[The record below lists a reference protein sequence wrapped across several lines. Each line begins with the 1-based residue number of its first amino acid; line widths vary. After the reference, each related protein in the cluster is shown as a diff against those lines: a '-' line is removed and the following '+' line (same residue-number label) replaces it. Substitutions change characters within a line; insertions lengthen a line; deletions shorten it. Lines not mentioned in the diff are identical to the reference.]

1 MLKPRTIGAK
11 LWAVAAMCLLGYV
24 VVAATGLFIIHGV
37 LPPDEF
43 RVKALMFG
51 LILVPIVGGTVLLM
65 ALQVNAVSRPLAALG
80 RVLEELAQHRIDVEV
95 PHAERDDEIGAMAVR
110 LQALQHSLRHMK
122 EMEEAERIEV
132 ELRNRRQGA
141 IERLTNDFNESVGG
155 VLEMVAS
162 AAQDMRNTA
171 QSMVATAQDTTR
183 RSSQVSDAAAR
194 AAGNVDGV
202 AAAAEELSHSA
213 AEIRDQVGKSSDL
226 ADSAVAEARR
236 ANGIVVGLSQAA
248 QKIGLVVQLINDIAS
263 QTNLLALNA
272 TIEAARAGEMG
283 KGFAVVAGEVKS
295 LATQTA
301 KATEDITA
309 QIAAVQGATGDAVN
323 AIAAVSQ
330 TIEAIHDYS
339 AAIAS
344 AVEQQ
349 GFATGHI
356 ARNVNEA
363 AGETRQVTDGMTSVS
378 EAAGTTGLAAE
389 DVLQAAGAL
398 SQQSTELSTEVEN
411 FLAAIRDVANRRR
424 FERLG
429 CDLPAQLV
437 MDGRTLACVVKDISL
452 GGAALDR
459 EVAAHPGQSFTVTI
473 GTAAGIKG
481 RVVSHNSGSTRL
493 QFLLDA
499 GTQGRISP
507 LLESLRP
514 AE

>member
-1 MLKPRTIGAK
+1 MLKLRTIGAK
-11 LWAVAAMCLLGYV
+11 LWAIAGLCLLGYA
-24 VVAATGLFIIHGV
+24 VVAAAGLYIIHGV

-51 LILVPIVGGTVLLM
+51 LLLVPIVGGTVVLM

-80 RVLEELAQHRIDVEV
+80 QVLEQLARHRVDVEV
-95 PHAERDDEIGAMAVR
+95 PHTGRDDEIGAMAVR
-110 LQALQHSLRHMK
+110 LRGLQDSLRHMK

-132 ELRNRRQGA
+132 DLRNRRQGA

-155 VLEMVAS
+155 VLEMVA
-162 AAQDMRNTA
+162 AAAHEMQNTA
-171 QSMVATAQDTTR
+171 HSMVATAQDTSR
-183 RSSQVSDAAAR
+183 QSSQVSDAAAR

-213 AEIRDQVGKSSDL
+213 AEIREQVGKSSHL
-226 ADSAVAEARR
+226 AEAAVAEALR

-248 QKIGLVVQLINDIAS
+248 QKIGEVVQLINDIAN

-283 KGFAVVAGEVKS
+283 KGFAVVAGEVKN

-301 KATEDITA
+301 KATDDITA
-309 QIAAVQGATGDAVN
+309 QITAVQGATGEAVS
-323 AIAAVSQ
+323 AIAAVSR
-330 TIEAIHDYS
+330 TIETIHDYS
-339 AAIAS
+339 AAIAA

-349 GFATGHI
+349 GAATGHI

-363 AGETRQVTDGMTSVS
+363 ADETRQVTDGMASVS
-378 EAAGTTGLAAE
+378 EAAGTTGMAAE

-398 SQQSTELSTEVEN
+398 SQQSTELSTEVEH

-429 CDLPAQLV
+429 CDLPAQLM
-437 MDGRTLACVVKDISL
+437 MDGRSQTCVVKDISL

-459 EVAAHPGQSFTVTI
+459 EVAASPGQSFTISI
-473 GTAAGIKG
+473 GSAQGVRG
-481 RVVSHNSGSTRL
+481 RIVSHISGSTRL

-499 GTQGRISP
+499 ATQARIGP
-507 LLESLRP
+507 LLESLRTV
-514 AE
+514 A